1 VLSGLTNSYPSMYTS
16 MNLERKRTDRQL
28 DKYIDACA
36 KLKVQIKQFFLF
48 SSFAI
53 QEEYKVQEESVE
65 LLLVILDWT
74 GKSIW

>member
-36 KLKVQIKQFFLF
+36 KLKVQIKQFFF